1 MNDWTL
7 NHQTVFEVTGGDA
20 SGADDAHAADA
31 TALAAREDSR
41 PANPR
46 KALDDFAMP
55 DWARSSSRTALL
67 THDEEIGL
75 AKRVEQG
82 DPSAREHLVNAN
94 VRLVASV
101 ARRYAGRGLTM
112 DDLMQEGTIGLL
124 RAIDKFNYRKG
135 YRFSTYA
142 THWIRQAI
150 SRGLANQAR
159 SIRLPAHVIDA
170 IGRVQRSASG
180 LRSRLGREPTLAEIA
195 QECGMPERKVAALL
209 RHAAQ
214 TVSLE
219 AAITDAGDLRLG
231 EILHAQSDAGPAEH
245 AIRSTI
251 REGIDRA
258 LHELAPRERAV
269 IELRFGLT
277 GHEPMTLAET
287 GRVLHITRERARQ
300 IEAKAL
306 TKLRSDPATQWLIEP
321 S

>member
-7 NHQTVFEVTGGDA
+7 NHQTVFEAQGSDLGR
-20 SGADDAHAADA
+20 ADVHAADA
-31 TALAAREDSR
+31 SALVAREDR
-41 PANPR
+41 LNVAHR
-46 KALDDFAMP
+46 RRLDDYTMP
-55 DWARSSSRTALL
+55 EWARGGSRTALL

-82 DPSAREHLVNAN
+82 DASAREHLVTAN

-159 SIRLPAHVIDA
+159 AIRLPAHVIDA
-170 IGRVQRSASG
+170 IGRVQRAAST
-180 LRSRLGREPTLAEIA
+180 LRSRLGREPT
-195 QECGMPERKVAALL
+195 MPEVAKECDLPERRVAALL
-209 RHAAQ
+209 RHAVQ

-231 EILHAQSDAGPAEH
+231 EILHADRDTGPAER
-245 AIRSTI
+245 ALQTAVRD
-251 REGIDRA
+251 GIDHA
-258 LHELAPRERAV
+258 LLELAPRERAV

-277 GHEPMTLAET
+277 GREPMTLAET

-306 TKLRSDPATQWLIEP
+306 TKLRTAPETQWLVDP
-321 S
+321 A